1 MEKEGLERFFSHA
14 LFIAMIIVVLGVLYV
29 SLRTGSSLTGN
40 AVYEA
45 DEATTSLESAL
56 NGALFLQSLDQTSAC
71 FIISGDE
78 EHVLSAQKIGGE
90 FTVSEENSCSS
101 GADLVLKFV
110 DYDSFLDITQDF
122 SVSNL
127 KSGMGGEKFYIL
139 PSTHVETGGNVLCD
153 ASFKARYCDSLTFF
167 GTPEEL
173 ISGDLS
179 CCIDKLSK
187 DQQKL
192 LEAHLASGLY
202 SDEGPQLESPALA
215 GLSTYVFIG
224 ILGVL
229 ILLGGTAVFL
239 HMTKKTPAPI
249 VDPKVEQLKSYV
261 SGVIAQGYSMD
272 QVYAYLKQQ
281 GWPDETLAK
290 VFHAPSN
297 PVNQAS
303 KGPGKV

>member
-1 MEKEGLERFFSHA
+1 M
-14 LFIAMIIVVLGVLYV
+14 
-29 SLRTGSSLTGN
+29 
-40 AVYEA
+40 
-45 DEATTSLESAL
+45 
-56 NGALFLQSLDQTSAC
+56 
-71 FIISGDE
+71 
-78 EHVLSAQKIGGE
+78 
-90 FTVSEENSCSS
+90 
-101 GADLVLKFV
+101 
-110 DYDSFLDITQDF
+110 
-122 SVSNL
+122 
-127 KSGMGGEKFYIL
+127 
-139 PSTHVETGGNVLCD
+139 
-153 ASFKARYCDSLTFF
+153 
-167 GTPEEL
+167 
-173 ISGDLS
+173 
-179 CCIDKLSK
+179 
-187 DQQKL
+187 
-192 LEAHLASGLY
+192 ASGLY